1 MSLDLSKMNSTHSF
15 IKELYKK
22 FFGLSGESPIK
33 IQQSGSDG
41 LEKTGV
47 CNGTD
52 VAATSNTVDLPN
64 PGYFEV
70 AVAGTV
76 KFDPIL
82 GAAAQTRNFEAK
94 ECSKFRV
101 KRIYVTGTSATG
113 IVIYY

>member
-1 MSLDLSKMNSTHSF
+1 MSLDLTKMNSTHSF

-22 FFGLSGESPIK
+22 FFGLLGESPVK
-33 IQQSGSDG
+33 MQLSGSDG
-41 LEKTGV
+41 LEKNGV

-52 VAATSNTVDLPN
+52 AAATSNTVDLPN

-70 AVAGTV
+70 GVAGTV
-76 KFDPIL
+76 KFDPII
-82 GAAAQTRNFEAK
+82 GTAGQTRSFDAK

-113 IVIYY
+113 IVVYY